1 MSGKLDKKDLA
12 LLSELDMNG
21 RATLTE
27 LASKVGLSKQSVAYR
42 ISNLQDSGV
51 IEGFYAVLDI
61 PKLGFMYVR
70 IFIELSEVK
79 PETEQKLIDYASS
92 HREVGWII
100 KTEGKWDLVLVTF
113 AQDVLEIKEFVNDL
127 VLNYGTFVR
136 NYTVSIA
143 TAIHHFRHKYLASAK
158 ASRDIIMTGKTQRAA
173 LEKLDRELLEIVA
186 VNARASLIEIG
197 KQLNVSY
204 KVVSY
209 RLRKLEKAGIIMAY
223 RASINTKNLGYS
235 HYKVMLT
242 IQNGS
247 GKRLDQLKNYLKIN
261 PNIIYITE
269 ALSIA
274 DLELEAVF
282 TKLDDLYGMITL
294 LKSGFSDILKDYET
308 IIVTKFH
315 RLTYLPVSAA
325 TPQPNITKGFK

>member
-27 LASKVGLSKQSVAYR
+27 LARKVGLSKQSVAYR
-42 ISNLQDSGV
+42 ISGLQDSGV

-70 IFIELSEVK
+70 IFIELSEAK

-92 HREVGWII
+92 LKKVGWII

-143 TAIHHFRHKYLASAK
+143 TAIHHFGHKYLTDAK
-158 ASRDIIMTGKTQRAA
+158 AGRDVIMTGKTKRPE
-173 LEKLDRELLEIVA
+173 LEKLDRELLKIVA
-186 VNARASLIEIG
+186 VNARASLVEIG
-197 KQLNVSY
+197 KLLNVSY
-204 KVVSY
+204 KVISY
-209 RLRKLEKAGIIMAY
+209 RLKKLEKAGIILAY
-223 RASINTKNLGYS
+223 RASINTKNLGYN

-242 IQNGS
+242 IQNAS
-247 GKRLDQLKNYLKIN
+247 RKRLDQLKNYLKIN

-294 LKSGFSDILKDYET
+294 LRSGFSDIVKDYET
-308 IIVTKFH
+308 IIVTKFY
-315 RLTYLPVSAA
+315 RLTYLPVSSA
-325 TPQPNITKGFK
+325 TPQRSKGFK